1 MFRLNCI
8 PVSILEKMDTY
19 KIEIHGETVKASVVD
34 DPVMVGIKI
43 DELELW
49 LQALESH
56 IVGLDVKLDNAK
68 FVLVLCVGT
77 HCLIIRSRIAE
88 VPPEALR
95 VLMADNNICFLS
107 TKMAD
112 MNLFSFRLRCSTV
125 VQLGYFASKCLKKA
139 HIKDYGLAE
148 LACEVGIDTKESIS
162 ECPDWSAEFFTLE
175 QIKYAVHDAYTT
187 YVIGKKLLNML

>member
-1 MFRLNCI
+1 
-8 PVSILEKMDTY
+8 MDTY

-34 DPVMVGIKI
+34 DLAMVGIKI
-43 DELELW
+43 DELEPW
-49 LQALESH
+49 LQALESR
-56 IVGLDVKLDNAK
+56 IVGLDIKLDNAK

-77 HCLIIRSRIAE
+77 CCLIIRSHIAE

-95 VLMADNNICFLS
+95 VLMANNTICFLS
-107 TKMAD
+107 TKMVD
-112 MNLFSFRLRCSTV
+112 MNLFSLRLRCSTV

-148 LACEVGIDTKESIS
+148 LACDVGMDMKESIIS
-162 ECPDWSAEFFTLE
+162 ECLDWSAEFFTLE

>member
-1 MFRLNCI
+1 MG
-8 PVSILEKMDTY
+8 TY

-148 LACEVGIDTKESIS
+148 LACEVGMDIKESIS
-162 ECPDWSAEFFTLE
+162 ECPDWSAGFFTLE

>member
-1 MFRLNCI
+1 
-8 PVSILEKMDTY
+8 MDTY

-34 DPVMVGIKI
+34 DPIMVGIKI
-43 DELELW
+43 DELEPW
-49 LQALESH
+49 LQALESR

-77 HCLIIRSRIAE
+77 CCLIFRSLIAE

-95 VLMADNNICFLS
+95 VLIADNTICFLS

-112 MNLFSFRLRCSTV
+112 VNLFSLRLRCSTF
-125 VQLGYFASKCLKKA
+125 VQLRYFASKCLKKA

-148 LACEVGIDTKESIS
+148 LACEVGMD
-162 ECPDWSAEFFTLE
+162 
-175 QIKYAVHDAYTT
+175 
-187 YVIGKKLLNML
+187 KKNQLVNALTGVLNFSH